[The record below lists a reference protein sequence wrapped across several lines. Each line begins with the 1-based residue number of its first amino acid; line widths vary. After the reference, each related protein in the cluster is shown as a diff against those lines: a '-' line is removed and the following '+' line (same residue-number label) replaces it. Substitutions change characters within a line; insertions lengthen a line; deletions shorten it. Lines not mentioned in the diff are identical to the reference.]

1 MISGSAVLSEDN
13 SLTDLL
19 VELGSTHLGC
29 TNTANRV
36 HRKPRRSLSLTNNKK
51 NAHLKNLSEKTVV
64 ETLPLVQIFPRHSSK
79 HTVSY
84 QETPQLEDEL
94 SIEEFSSQNNTP
106 PIPEKPGKQDL
117 NQNCFSDI
125 ETAQFE
131 EEFNIEEYS
140 TQNITSIPENK
151 EKQNL
156 NKHLLSDIETAQFEE
171 EFNIEEFSTQKDL
184 PPTPVKQKKT
194 DLRKRLANVIIL
206 FLPKIASQV
215 LTFK

>member
-19 VELGSTHLGC
+19 VELGSTHLGS

-36 HRKPRRSLSLTNNKK
+36 HRKPRRSLSLTNNRK

-79 HTVSY
+79 DTVSY
-84 QETPQLEDEL
+84 KETPQLEDEL

-194 DLRKRLANVIIL
+194 DLRKR
-206 FLPKIASQV
+206 
-215 LTFK
+215 